1 MPISDYLRNLR
12 PKIGHDRVLT
22 PGVCVLIF
30 NHRGEVLLHRAA
42 DDGKWHTIGG
52 AIDPGEEPAAAAIR
66 EAKEETNLDI
76 RVERIVSVYAGPSQT
91 YANGDE
97 VDYFSV
103 ALACRVIDA
112 AAEMFTADG
121 EALELRWFPPD
132 ALPENLKA
140 LDRRAIEQAVRG
152 EPAKFY

>member
-12 PKIGHDRVLT
+12 AKIGQDRVLA
-22 PGVCVLIF
+22 PGVCVIIF
-30 NHRGEVLLHRAA
+30 NDRGEVLLNRSA

-52 AIDPGEEPAAAAIR
+52 AIDPGEEPAAAAVR

-76 RVERIVSVYAGPSQT
+76 RVERIVSVYAGPYQT
-91 YANGDE
+91 YANGDQ
-97 VDYFSV
+97 VDYLSV
-103 ALACRVIDA
+103 ALACRVIGGA
-112 AAEMFTADG
+112 GEMFTADG

-140 LDRRAIEQAVRG
+140 MDRRAVEQAVRG